1 MPAACFSLQGSVPK
15 PRGASRLK
23 KERNRLLRDDD
34 ESDGESDDESDY
46 DPDVI
51 LSEADWKQAV
61 ARKPNRPKVAR
72 EPKAAKPPA
81 AAAGANAEKNR
92 KKKEAAKAK
101 KLALREHHRA
111 TL

>member
-1 MPAACFSLQGSVPK
+1 MPK

-34 ESDGESDDESDY
+34 ESDGESDGESDY